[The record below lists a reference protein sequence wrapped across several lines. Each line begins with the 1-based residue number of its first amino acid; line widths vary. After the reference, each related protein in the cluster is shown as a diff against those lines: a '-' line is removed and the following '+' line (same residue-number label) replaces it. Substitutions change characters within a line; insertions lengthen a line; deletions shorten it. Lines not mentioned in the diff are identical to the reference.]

1 MNRIEMLKSRTAR
14 KQIIWMG
21 YCNTTG
27 LKNMDYIISDP
38 NLIRSNEEKFYAE
51 KVIYLPKIWNSH
63 CGFDLERIEN
73 SPPFLK
79 NKFFTFGS
87 FNSFDKINP
96 DVISVWSNI
105 LKKINNS
112 KLILKTSKIKHGLER
127 LKALFKENGVL
138 DSIKFIGREKE
149 FKDHLNAYNEI
160 DIALD
165 TFPYNGVTTS
175 FEAIWMG
182 VPVLAMAGYNFNSR
196 CGESINMNLGIDQ
209 LIAKDE
215 KDYVQKIVNLSNNHD
230 DYIKLRKFVY
240 ANALKSPLFD
250 NQDYSKSFFEAL
262 EQITK

>member
-1 MNRIEMLKSRTAR
+1 MPDFKWLAAHKYFS
-14 KQIIWMG
+14 
-21 YCNTTG
+21 
-27 LKNMDYIISDP
+27 
-38 NLIRSNEEKFYAE
+38 
-51 KVIYLPKIWNSH
+51 
-63 CGFDLERIEN
+63 
-73 SPPFLK
+73 
-79 NKFFTFGS
+79 FGS

-96 DVISVWSNI
+96 NVVSVWSNI
-105 LKKINNS
+105 LKKIDNS

-138 DSIKFIGREKE
+138 NSIKFIGREKE

-209 LIAKDE
+209 PVSYTHLTLPTINW
-215 KDYVQKIVNLSNNHD
+215 V
-230 DYIKLRKFVY
+230 
-240 ANALKSPLFD
+240 
-250 NQDYSKSFFEAL
+250 
-262 EQITK
+262 